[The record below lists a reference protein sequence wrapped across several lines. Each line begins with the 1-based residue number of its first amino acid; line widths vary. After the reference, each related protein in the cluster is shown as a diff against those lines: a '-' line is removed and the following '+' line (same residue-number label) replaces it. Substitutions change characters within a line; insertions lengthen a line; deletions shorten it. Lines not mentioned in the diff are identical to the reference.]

1 MGHYLGSEAIDHL
14 LKLASFLLQI
24 ALVRYDGILHLSQHG
39 AALITSTIFF
49 LEESL
54 LYLCLNASD
63 FLKLDSLKI
72 TLWLKILSFY
82 STNLLMMS
90 KLLELF
96 FFGMLKTFLLL
107 KISS

>member
-1 MGHYLGSEAIDHL
+1 MSQYLGSEAIDHL

-24 ALVRYDGILHLSQHG
+24 ALIRYDGSFHLPQHG
-39 AALITSTIFF
+39 AAFLTSIVHF

-54 LYLCLNASD
+54 LYLSLNASD
-63 FLKLDSLKI
+63 FLELNSLKI
-72 TLWLKILSFY
+72 TFWLAILSFS

-96 FFGMLKTFLLL
+96 FVLKTFLLL